1 MTYGPPNQGGYNV
14 AGPQPGYPGQ
24 PLPPA
29 PGGVGAKLT
38 AATSSKAEPLTIVG
52 IVIAVL
58 GLLMLIFS
66 IVGPWQTLTF
76 EITGDSE
83 YSESTTGDYQS
94 FGVSGLASVWDVT
107 CSFTAESADKI
118 EECENDW
125 RDGIEDGYRAEGG
138 SSSEGEFSPILGSS
152 AGGWTLGFGIAVVLA
167 SMPLIFRRFQGV
179 GAVTATALSLAA
191 AISAIVFA
199 ATTGAGVVTE
209 DYIEFLEEEFDGS
222 GLYSFSVNLGWGLI
236 IVLVASILLL
246 VSAITA
252 VVLVFQGR
260 PGVAGAPQGL
270 GGYGQPVA
278 VYEQSG
284 PMYGQSGP
292 QYGYP
297 QPGGSQPVQY
307 GQTQLNPNAGSGGV
321 PPQPGYGTPSQ
332 PNQYG
337 QTQYN
342 QYPGQNYQ

>member
-14 AGPQPGYPGQ
+14 AGPQSGYPGQ

-38 AATSSKAEPLTIVG
+38 AATSSKSMPLMIVG
-52 IVIAVL
+52 IIIAVL
-58 GLLMLIFS
+58 GLAVVIFS
-66 IVGPWQTLTF
+66 FVGPWQTLKIELVKQYDGSSDGRVGDYTSVGV
-76 EITGDSE
+76 TGLKSVSATCSVTGMDSE
-83 YSESTTGDYQS
+83 EVDECEDSSRDDIESDFTPEGEDDERPI
-94 FGVSGLASVWDVT
+94 LAS
-107 CSFTAESADKI
+107 A
-118 EECENDW
+118 
-125 RDGIEDGYRAEGG
+125 
-138 SSSEGEFSPILGSS
+138 
-152 AGGWTLGFGIAVVLA
+152 AGGWTLGFGIAAILA
-167 SMPLIFRRFQGV
+167 SLPLIFRRYQGV
-179 GAVTATALSLAA
+179 GALAGSVCALAVT
-191 AISAIVFA
+191 ICAIVFSA
-199 ATTGAGVVTE
+199 SKGAGVVDGDFVDLWEGDDNNSSEYTE
-209 DYIEFLEEEFDGS
+209 WTA
-222 GLYSFSVNLGWGLI
+222 NLGWGLI
-236 IVLVASILLL
+236 TVLVASILLL
-246 VSAITA
+246 VSAIAA